1 MRVEL
6 ILEAIDRAS
15 GTINKVRDA
24 ARGLEGVANSEKL
37 AKAQQAAADRQRD
50 ALIGVTAAAATG
62 ATIVAPI
69 TKAATAWNGYEDALT
84 DVGLKAE
91 LSGKTLDLLG
101 ERVRRQSR
109 DLNMS
114 SVDLLKGM
122 NKLMEGMPDA
132 TKAEAALPAIAKA
145 ALATKTPIE
154 DLSQLV
160 VAMINN
166 GKVAA
171 GEIDRALS
179 ALAQTGKDGNAEM
192 NKMVAFL
199 PRLTSQFAAMGRT
212 GIPAVAEIGAAMQV
226 VNGVVNNM
234 EGSAAGIRDLMTKI
248 ESDTAV
254 NAFKEAGIDIRAVMK
269 AAKAAGRPL
278 DAIIET
284 LQKFAGGDLTKI
296 NEIFGDVQAQQA
308 ARALLQDLE
317 RFNEIRQRALNA
329 DGVIDIDFA
338 RRMGLGVEKVKAL
351 NVATAELWTTLGNAL
366 APAFNAKIEKLTQLI
381 WQIEAWVKLN
391 PELAAGIAKA
401 ATAVALLLVGMAALK
416 LVWAVLGSGLLTLIG
431 IMGRLVTVGRLLLIP
446 FVFLKGLLGGIAA
459 GIASAGGVS
468 AIAAGLF
475 ARFGAVLRLLIA
487 PLAMAARG
495 VVMLGAAMLSTP
507 LGWIVAGV
515 AALAAG
521 AYLVY
526 RNWATI
532 GPMLGRVWAG
542 LKARAKAAWD
552 GVRQAFADAWQGV
565 KDWFSSLEWPSLP
578 PFPDVT
584 GALGRALEPA
594 IQWLGGWGERLLGA
608 FNTAFG
614 KVGDFLGGAAE
625 RIGKLISPIT
635 DALARVGDFVFGPS
649 TATVKATAEQA
660 AAAKAAI
667 DAIPPA
673 AREAAAQAN
682 AVLADQNW
690 QSHGVRLMQTLAAG
704 IRAGS
709 AEAVAAVRD
718 TVQKMRDHLPHS
730 PAKVG
735 PLSDLDKVRFA
746 ETLAGAIT
754 RGSPRAIM
762 AAQALAAGLAATL
775 PDPASAAAG
784 APMPA
789 SRSVAGGVSADGG
802 SAGGLTVNP
811 VFNVTVSGGGA
822 GLAEEVREQ
831 LRSHAYELAEIIQGE
846 LKRRERATY

>member
-1 MRVEL
+1 MQKWQEFQR
-6 ILEAIDRAS
+6 IRQEALA
-15 GTINKVRDA
+15 
-24 ARGLEGVANSEKL
+24 ANS
-37 AKAQQAAADRQRD
+37 
-50 ALIGVTAAAATG
+50 
-62 ATIVAPI
+62 
-69 TKAATAWNGYEDALT
+69 
-84 DVGLKAE
+84 
-91 LSGKTLDLLG
+91 
-101 ERVRRQSR
+101 
-109 DLNMS
+109 
-114 SVDLLKGM
+114 
-122 NKLMEGMPDA
+122 
-132 TKAEAALPAIAKA
+132 
-145 ALATKTPIE
+145 
-154 DLSQLV
+154 
-160 VAMINN
+160 
-166 GKVAA
+166 
-171 GEIDRALS
+171 
-179 ALAQTGKDGNAEM
+179 
-192 NKMVAFL
+192 
-199 PRLTSQFAAMGRT
+199 
-212 GIPAVAEIGAAMQV
+212 
-226 VNGVVNNM
+226 
-234 EGSAAGIRDLMTKI
+234 
-248 ESDTAV
+248 
-254 NAFKEAGIDIRAVMK
+254 
-269 AAKAAGRPL
+269 
-278 DAIIET
+278 
-284 LQKFAGGDLTKI
+284 
-296 NEIFGDVQAQQA
+296 
-308 ARALLQDLE
+308 
-317 RFNEIRQRALNA
+317 
-329 DGVIDIDFA
+329 VIDLDFA
-338 RRMGLGVEKVKAL
+338 RRLGLGVEQVKGF
-351 NVATAELWTTLGNAL
+351 NVAISELWTTLGA
-366 APAFNAKIEKLTQLI
+366 AVGPAFNDRIVQLTEIIWAVNAWAK
-381 WQIEAWVKLN
+381 AN
-391 PELAAGIAKA
+391 PELVASIAKVSLAIAGTLLA
-401 ATAVALLLVGMAALK
+401 ASLLRLVFKAALFGVLGLVGGFGSLMT
-416 LVWAVLGSGLLTLIG
+416 VL
-431 IMGRLVTVGRLLLIP
+431 RLLLIP
-446 FVFLKGLLGGIAA
+446 FAFLNGLLGGLISGLGGGA
-459 GIASAGGVS
+459 GAMAVAS
-468 AIAAGLF
+468 GLG
-475 ARFGAVLRLLIA
+475 ARLLNVLRLLIA

-495 VVMLGAAMLSTP
+495 VMMLGAAMLSTP

-542 LKARAKAAWD
+542 LKARATAAWD
-552 GVRQAFADAWQGV
+552 GVRQAFADAWQSV
-565 KDWFSSLEWPSLP
+565 KDWFGSLQWPSLP

-682 AVLADQNW
+682 AVLAAQNW
-690 QSHGVRLMQTLAAG
+690 QGHGVRLMQTLAAG